1 MIENQKTFNIKPK
14 KTKRVARGT
23 ATNKLVFSAH
33 QGTNDMVFP
42 HVLALHVPTGS
53 IVADVTYGKGVFWK
67 NVDKAAYDLRPTD
80 IARGV
85 DCRCLPYDQS
95 VIDCVVFDP
104 PYMHTPGGT
113 AHQNHQHYE
122 HYYNNNGTN
131 NTSKKY
137 HEAVL
142 DLYFEG
148 SKEAFRVLKPNG
160 VLIIKCQDE
169 VCANK
174 QRLTHVEI
182 INELS
187 HIGFVSVDLF
197 VVLRKNKPGVS
208 RVLKQVHARKNHS
221 YFLVFRKVIPSTCRV
236 QKRNDQMPLHLAEEI
251 RRSAYRSSQ
260 ARPDSKSVSTVRYAS
275 GKSSTGRA
283 NKSR

>member
-1 MIENQKTFNIKPK
+1 MANQKTANLKPK
-14 KTKRVARGT
+14 KTNRVARGLS
-23 ATNKLVFSAH
+23 TNELVFSAY
-33 QGTNDMVFP
+33 QGTNDAVFP
-42 HVLALHVPTGS
+42 QVLALHVPKGS
-53 IVADVTYGKGVFWK
+53 IVCDVTYGKGVFWK
-67 NVDKAAYDLRPTD
+67 GIDTAAYDLRATD
-80 IARGV
+80 LTTGV
-85 DCRCLPYDQS
+85 DCRRLPYGDS
-95 VIDCVVFDP
+95 MIDCVVFDP

-122 HYYNNNGTN
+122 HYYNNNGTSH
-131 NTSKKY
+131 TSKKY

-160 VLIIKCQDE
+160 ILIIKCQDE

-187 HIGFVSVDLF
+187 QMGLAVVDLF
-197 VVLRKNKPGVS
+197 VVLRNNKPGVS

-221 YFLVFRKVIPSTCRV
+221 YFLVFRKVIPSSYRV
-236 QKRNDQMPLHLAEEI
+236 QKRNDQMPLHLAEEK
-251 RRSAYRSSQ
+251 RHSVYRSSQ
-260 ARPDSKSVSTVRYAS
+260 VRPDSKSVLTVRYAS
-275 GKSSTGRA
+275 GKSATGRA
-283 NKSR
+283 SKSR